1 MTRFRLV
8 CTLILFVSLVATT
21 PVAAQDIGAALEAVQ
36 KSDARS
42 QQILD
47 ALPILKDHDCAL
59 HFMQCGQTLNTNL
72 TVNDCQLDDG
82 TYVGFYVFSGQS
94 GQTVTINMSS
104 NAFDTFLLLLDPTP
118 ETVATDDDGGS
129 GTNSRIVYT
138 LDQTSPEWTI
148 AATSFFPLET
158 GPFTLRLQC
167 SGNPPPP
174 PPPPSDGFFSDPNYP
189 DFRFRVTIGEVG
201 STIDGAREDTCLE
214 DTVCVSGQIP
224 GRSELFI
231 RILGPRPNGFLW
243 PTLVRFTPSR
253 VQVEIRQV
261 STNQTNTYLLDP
273 IPPGTDLLDGLQDRT
288 GFSP

>member
-1 MTRFRLV
+1 MTRFRL
-8 CTLILFVSLVATT
+8 LFALALLLLSLA
-21 PVAAQDIGAALEAVQ
+21 PGRAIAQDVGAALEAVQ

-42 QQILD
+42 QQILN
-47 ALPILKDHDCAL
+47 AFPTLKDHACAL
-59 HFMQCGQTLNTNL
+59 HFMQCGQILNTSL
-72 TVNDCQLDDG
+72 TTNDCQLDDG

-104 NAFDTFLLLLDPTP
+104 SAFDTFLLLLDPTP
-118 ETVATDDDGGS
+118 ETVAVDDDGGS
-129 GTNSRIVYT
+129 GTNSRIVHT
-138 LDQTSPEWTI
+138 LDQTSPDWTI
-148 AATSFFPLET
+148 AATSFFVQQT

-167 SGNPPPP
+167 SDPP
-174 PPPPSDGFFSDPNYP
+174 DGFFSDPNYP

-201 STIDGAREDTCLE
+201 STINGAREDTCLE

-253 VQVEIRQV
+253 VRVEIRQL